1 MIMLEIYSVL
11 MKVGIKI
18 SEIFNNMRE
27 NERYEAERIRLKL

>member
-1 MIMLEIYSVL
+1 MSTESD
-11 MKVGIKI
+11 KI